1 MMQGQGNSDSHTVQ
15 SRSAKENVVPLV
27 LSVIGLVLTLGVL
40 YEARVQLGEV
50 GMERFT
56 NDMAQVEELRR
67 DAGWLRGDGDLLGAN
82 DLTDRAI
89 DMEEAADE
97 LREYSQSMAR
107 MNLPILLLN
116 LTLVL
121 CAISAA
127 YFHRRDGRTE
137 RFNEM
142 PFEDDRRVLLEKGE
156 AVAKETSPLLSRA
169 LRDTR
174 ALQSA
179 LHGLGANEW
188 RSALHQL
195 ESIFATYRAENGRAR
210 KIDPHT
216 IAAFRTPMRFEPG
229 EIASLNGS
237 LTVREPADYER
248 ERAALAQRF
257 DDLRARFNEEASS
270 SW

>member
-1 MMQGQGNSDSHTVQ
+1 
-15 SRSAKENVVPLV
+15 
-27 LSVIGLVLTLGVL
+27 
-40 YEARVQLGEV
+40 
-50 GMERFT
+50 
-56 NDMAQVEELRR
+56 
-67 DAGWLRGDGDLLGAN
+67 
-82 DLTDRAI
+82 
-89 DMEEAADE
+89 
-97 LREYSQSMAR
+97 MAR

-142 PFEDDRRVLLEKGE
+142 PFEDDRKVLLEKGE
-156 AVAKETSPLLSRA
+156 AVAKETSPYLSRA

-179 LHGLGANEW
+179 LHATGPNEW

-210 KIDPHT
+210 SIDPHT
-216 IAAFRTPMRFEPG
+216 IVAFRTPMRFDLDDV
-229 EIASLNGS
+229 ASLNGS
-237 LTVREPADYER
+237 MTVREPADYER

-257 DDLRARFNEEASS
+257 DDLRTRFNEEASS